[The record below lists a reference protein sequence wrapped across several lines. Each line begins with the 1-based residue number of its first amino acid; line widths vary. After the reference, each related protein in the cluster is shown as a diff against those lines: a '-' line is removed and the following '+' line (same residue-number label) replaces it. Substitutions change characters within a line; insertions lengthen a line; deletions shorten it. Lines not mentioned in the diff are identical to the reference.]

1 MTTLE
6 NLKIELAAKN
16 ERCLEIREILICN
29 QLAYPIWGADYEAVK
44 KDIEILENQIKE
56 LS

>member
-1 MTTLE
+1 MTTLK
-6 NLKIELAAKN
+6 NLKIELATKN

-29 QLAYPIWGADYEAVK
+29 QLAYPIWGADYEAIK
-44 KDIEILENQIKE
+44 KDIEILQNQIKE

>member
-16 ERCLEIREILICN
+16 ERYLEIREILICN

-44 KDIEILENQIKE
+44 KDIKTIENQIKE